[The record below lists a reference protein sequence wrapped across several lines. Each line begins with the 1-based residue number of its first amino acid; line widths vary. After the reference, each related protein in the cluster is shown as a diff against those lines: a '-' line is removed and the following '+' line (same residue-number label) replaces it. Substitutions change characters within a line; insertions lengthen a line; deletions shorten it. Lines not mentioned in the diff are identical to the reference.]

1 MFGNMAGRRHWL
13 SQPTLA
19 RRLAF
24 AGNASANSVSAPAS
38 PTLRWLTAALLFAG
52 AGLSLVLPFVSAT
65 FLTILLGSAAT
76 VAGVSQ
82 LLRLTAAADT
92 GAKVFRALSG
102 SLYLL
107 GGITCIVYP
116 IQSTV
121 SLTLFL
127 GVLLLV
133 EGVMELAAAASQAV
147 PARGLVLIDGIVT
160 AVLGGMLVAEWP
172 SDSVWAIG
180 TLFAISLGF
189 SAVNLLT
196 APKAEGAG

>member
-1 MFGNMAGRRHWL
+1 M
-13 SQPTLA
+13 
-19 RRLAF
+19 
-24 AGNASANSVSAPAS
+24 SVPAS

-82 LLRLTAAADT
+82 LLRLTAAEDT
-92 GAKVFRALSG
+92 SAKVFRALSG
-102 SLYLL
+102 ALYLL
-107 GGITCIVYP
+107 GGLTCIVYP

-147 PARGLVLIDGIVT
+147 PARGLVLLDGIVT

-172 SDSVWAIG
+172 NDSVWAIG

-196 APKAEGAG
+196 APAPSSSS

>member
-1 MFGNMAGRRHWL
+1 L
-13 SQPTLA
+13 T
-19 RRLAF
+19 
-24 AGNASANSVSAPAS
+24 APAS
-38 PTLRWLTAALLFAG
+38 PTLRWLTAALLLAG

-65 FLTILLGSAAT
+65 FLTILLGSAAV

-82 LLRLTAAADT
+82 LLRLTAQEAT
-92 GAKVFRALSG
+92 GARVFRGLSG
-102 SLYLL
+102 ALYLV
-107 GGITCIVYP
+107 GGLSCIVFP

-133 EGVMELAAAASQAV
+133 EGVMELAAAASQAI
-147 PARGLVLIDGIVT
+147 PARSLVLLDGIVT
-160 AVLGGMLVAEWP
+160 AVLGGMLIAEWP

-180 TLFAISLGF
+180 TLFAIALGF

-196 APKAEGAG
+196 APPAAEA

>member
-1 MFGNMAGRRHWL
+1 M
-13 SQPTLA
+13 
-19 RRLAF
+19 
-24 AGNASANSVSAPAS
+24 SAPAS

-52 AGLSLVLPFVSAT
+52 AGLALVLPFASAT
-65 FLTILLGSAAT
+65 VLTILLGSAAT

-82 LLRLTAAADT
+82 LLRLTGAEAT

-102 SLYLL
+102 VLYLV
-107 GGITCIVYP
+107 GGLSCLVFP
-116 IQSTV
+116 IQSTI

-147 PARGLVLIDGIVT
+147 PARGLVLLDGIVT
-160 AVLGGMLVAEWP
+160 AVLGGMLVVEWP
-172 SDSVWAIG
+172 NDSVWVIG
-180 TLFAISLGF
+180 TLFAVSLAF

-196 APKAEGAG
+196 APKPQTNA

>member
-1 MFGNMAGRRHWL
+1 MPWILCPA
-13 SQPTLA
+13 P
-19 RRLAF
+19 
-24 AGNASANSVSAPAS
+24 VSAPAS

-65 FLTILLGSAAT
+65 FLTILLGSAAV

-92 GAKVFRALSG
+92 SAKVFRALSG
-102 SLYLL
+102 LLYLV
-107 GGITCIVYP
+107 GGISCLVFP

-133 EGVMELAAAASQAV
+133 EGVMELASAASQAL
-147 PARGLVLIDGIVT
+147 PARGLVLLDGIVT

-196 APKAEGAG
+196 TPAAQPNA

>member
-1 MFGNMAGRRHWL
+1 M
-13 SQPTLA
+13 
-19 RRLAF
+19 
-24 AGNASANSVSAPAS
+24 SAPAS
-38 PTLRWLTAALLFAG
+38 PALRWLTAALLFAG

-76 VAGVSQ
+76 VAGISQ
-82 LLRLTAAADT
+82 LLRLTGAEAT

-102 SLYLL
+102 VLYLV
-107 GGITCIVYP
+107 GGLSCIAFP
-116 IQSTV
+116 IQSTI

-147 PARGLVLIDGIVT
+147 PARGLVLLDGIVT
-160 AVLGGMLVAEWP
+160 AVLGGMLVVEWP
-172 SDSVWAIG
+172 NDSVWVIG
-180 TLFAISLGF
+180 TLFAVSLAF

-196 APKAEGAG
+196 APKPETSA

>member
-1 MFGNMAGRRHWL
+1 M
-13 SQPTLA
+13 
-19 RRLAF
+19 
-24 AGNASANSVSAPAS
+24 SAPAS

-76 VAGVSQ
+76 VAGISQ
-82 LLRLTAAADT
+82 LLRLTGAEAT

-102 SLYLL
+102 VLYLV
-107 GGITCIVYP
+107 GGLSCIVFP
-116 IQSTV
+116 IQSTI

-147 PARGLVLIDGIVT
+147 PARGLVLLDGIVT
-160 AVLGGMLVAEWP
+160 AVLGGMLVVEWP
-172 SDSVWAIG
+172 NDSVWVIG
-180 TLFAISLGF
+180 TLFAVSLAF

-196 APKAEGAG
+196 APKPETSA